1 VAKKLAYERYFWFHK
16 EVKAGKHPNARI
28 LSEEFEISQK
38 TAQLDIEFIRDRLQA
53 PLEYSHKNR
62 GYFYCD
68 DSFELPS
75 LWLKPGELVSLVLAQ
90 RLATSIPDLKIKASL
105 NSALKKLF
113 SSLSEKMGIT
123 IENITNKISLKNVE
137 YYSVDEN
144 LFNSVLESLLKNIS
158 SKITYYSPHSNKFS
172 ERNIL
177 PLHLLNYMGNWHLI
191 AYCALRKRLRTFAL
205 SRIKSFDKSDNEI
218 KLPDNLPDIK
228 DYLRKN
234 FGIFYG
240 GDTIEVLLAFSPK
253 VAGFVKEQIWNKRQ
267 KIEDREDGGIVMKL
281 PVSDF
286 REIKKEVLK
295 FGADVEVLA
304 PDDLRNE
311 IKKEIE
317 RMRGIY

>member
-1 VAKKLAYERYFWFHK
+1 MAKKLAYERYFWFHK
-16 EVKAGKHPNARI
+16 EVKAGQHPNARI

-53 PLEYSHKNR
+53 PIKYSHKNR
-62 GYFYCD
+62 GYFYTD

-75 LWLKPGELVSLVLAQ
+75 LWLKQGEIVSLVLAR
-90 RLATSIPDLKIKASL
+90 RLAASIPDFKIKASL
-105 NSALKKLF
+105 NSVLKKLF
-113 SSLSEKMGIT
+113 SSLSEKMGIA
-123 IENITNKISLKNVE
+123 IENITDKISLKNVE

-172 ERNIL
+172 ERNIR

-191 AYCALRKRLRTFAL
+191 AYCALRKGLRTFAL
-205 SRIKSFDKSDNEI
+205 SRIKGFDNSDNKI
-218 KLPDNLPDIK
+218 NLSDNLPNIK

-240 GDTIEVLLAFSPK
+240 GDTIEVMLSFSPK

-267 KIEDREDGGIVMKL
+267 KIEEREDGGILMNL
-281 PVSDF
+281 PVADL
-286 REIKKEVLK
+286 REIKREVLK
-295 FGADVEVLA
+295 FGADVEVLE

-311 IKKEIE
+311 VKKEIE
-317 RMRGIY
+317 KMRGIF